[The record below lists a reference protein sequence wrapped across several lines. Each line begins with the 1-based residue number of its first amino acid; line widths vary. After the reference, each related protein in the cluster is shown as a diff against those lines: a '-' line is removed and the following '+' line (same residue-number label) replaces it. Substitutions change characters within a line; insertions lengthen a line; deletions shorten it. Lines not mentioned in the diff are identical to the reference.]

1 MPEPSQVRVAGAGD
15 LGALARLVDGHAL
28 FARYDIEPAALERA
42 LDAGLAA
49 GDVVLAAE
57 ADGRPQGLAWW
68 SPRGAFG
75 RSPYLRLL
83 VVAHDAIGRSIGA
96 ALMNAFEAAAFATAS
111 DAFALVT
118 IDNEAARRFYARRG
132 YAEVGRLPDFV
143 REGITEVVLRK
154 RRPG

>member
-1 MPEPSQVRVAGAGD
+1 VPVRAADARD

-28 FARYDIEPAALERA
+28 FARYGIEPAALERA
-42 LDAGLAA
+42 LAAGLAA
-49 GDVVLAAE
+49 GDVVLTAE
-57 ADGRPQGLAWW
+57 ADGRPRGLAWW
-68 SPRGAFG
+68 SPRGAFA

-83 VVAHDAIGRSIGA
+83 VVARDAAGRGTGA
-96 ALMNAFEAAAFATAS
+96 ALMDAFEAAAFAAAA

-118 IDNEAARRFYARRG
+118 MDNDAARRFYARRG
-132 YAEVGRLPDFV
+132 YAEVGQLPDYV

>member
-1 MPEPSQVRVAGAGD
+1 MRVRGAGARD

-28 FARYDIEPAALERA
+28 FVRYGTDPATLERA
-42 LDAGLAA
+42 LGAGLAA

-57 ADGRPQGLAWW
+57 ADERLLGLAWW
-68 SPRGAFG
+68 SPRGAFA

-83 VVAHDAIGRSIGA
+83 VVAQDAVGRGAGA
-96 ALMNAFEAAAFATAS
+96 ALMDAFEAAAFAAAG

-118 IDNEAARRFYARRG
+118 IDNDAARRFYARRG
-132 YAEVGRLPDFV
+132 YAEVGQLPDYV

>member
-1 MPEPSQVRVAGAGD
+1 MRIRAADPRD
-15 LGALARLVDGHAL
+15 LAALARLVDGHAL
-28 FARYDIEPAALERA
+28 FVRYGIERA
-42 LDAGLAA
+42 TLEHALAAGLVA

-57 ADGRPQGLAWW
+57 EDGRPQGLAWW
-68 SPRGAFG
+68 SPRGAFA

-83 VVAHDAIGRSIGA
+83 VVARDAVGRGTGA
-96 ALMNAFEAAAFATAS
+96 ALMDDFEAAAFATAE

-118 IDNEAARRFYARRG
+118 IDNDAARRFYARRG
-132 YAEVGRLPDFV
+132 YVEVGELPDYV

>member
-1 MPEPSQVRVAGAGD
+1 MRVRAADPRD

-28 FARYDIEPAALERA
+28 FARYGTEPAALEHA
-42 LDAGLAA
+42 LAAGLVA

-57 ADGRPQGLAWW
+57 EDGRPQGLAWW
-68 SPRGAFG
+68 SPRGAFA

-83 VVAHDAIGRSIGA
+83 VVAHDAAGRGTGT
-96 ALMNAFEAAAFATAS
+96 ALMDAFEAAAFAAAA

-118 IDNEAARRFYARRG
+118 IDNDAARRFYARRG
-132 YAEVGRLPDFV
+132 YAEVGQLPDYV

-154 RRPG
+154 RRSG